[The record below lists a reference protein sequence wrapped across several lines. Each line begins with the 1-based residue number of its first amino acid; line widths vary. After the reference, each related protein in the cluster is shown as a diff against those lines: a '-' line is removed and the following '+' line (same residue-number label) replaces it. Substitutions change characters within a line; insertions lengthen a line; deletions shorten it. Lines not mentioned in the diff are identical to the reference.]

1 MGVLMPETGDGTQ
14 GLPQKSTP
22 VRTPFSHKGRRGS
35 VGVLMP
41 ETIASYVS
49 ACDARGKGE
58 CGRPIRAYPKNCDL
72 FACGVIAVRAAG
84 LFG

>member
-1 MGVLMPETGDGTQ
+1 VRTPFSHKGRRGSVGVLMPETGDGTQ

-41 ETIASYVS
+41 ETIASYISV
-49 ACDARGKGE
+49 CDAMGE
-58 CGRPIRAYPKNCDL
+58 E
-72 FACGVIAVRAAG
+72 GVWAS
-84 LFG
+84 